1 MSTPKEILIDK
12 KKLQSRIKKIIEFI
26 VKGNKTESISGSNS
40 VLEKVFYALKDQPK
54 VPLDKV
60 TLDMFG
66 EYGYMRAGNFF
77 IGKNK
82 DAFFLFKA
90 KEIEV
95 IPANIKSK
103 LEKNV
108 KELSKKLLTE
118 KDRIKCANEVKFV
131 EWKPLSKSDIIERLY
146 QESKK
151 TPKLE
156 AEVLKFMGK
165 EKLLKADYG
174 ELSFGDIQYLLST
187 AEELLKDT
195 NIYNTVNSYCF
206 EESSVEMRLTRGADL
221 KSISTNDLLIYSEEI
236 NEIENRVHSEI
247 RLIEILNNEPSS
259 PQKGQKVS
267 QATIELLSCR
277 DRLQEIS
284 GKLQGGITDKE
295 LIQISKEITDGD
307 EISFIQKE
315 SLRANS
321 MTTTGNMKLGLKR
334 SNEIVD
340 YFKNEGKKIAEE
352 LGIELK
358 TEIEI
363 KNYGVFRESNP
374 KNALENLLLYAKSL
388 NEMVQNDSKEMEKLQ
403 NYDGNFAI

>member
-1 MSTPKEILIDK
+1 MSTPKEVLIDK
-12 KKLQSRIKKIIEFI
+12 KKLQSRIKKIIDFI

-54 VPLDKV
+54 VPLDKI

-90 KEIEV
+90 KEVQV
-95 IPANIKSK
+95 IPADIKNK

-108 KELSKKLLTE
+108 KALSGKLLTE
-118 KDRIKCANEVKFV
+118 KERIKCVNEVKFV
-131 EWKPLSKSDIIERLY
+131 EWKPLSKSDITEKLY

-156 AEVLKFMGK
+156 AEVSKFIGK
-165 EKLLKADYG
+165 EKPLKADYK
-174 ELSFGDIQYLLST
+174 ELSFGDIQYLLSS
-187 AEELLKDT
+187 AEDLLKDT
-195 NIYNTVNSYCF
+195 SIYNTVNSYCF
-206 EESSVEMRLTRGADL
+206 EESSIEMRLTRGADL
-221 KSISTNDLLIYSEEI
+221 KSISTNDLLVYSREI
-236 NEIENRVHSEI
+236 DEIENRVHSEI
-247 RLIEILNNEPSS
+247 RLIELLNNEPSS

-267 QATIELLSCR
+267 QATIDLLSCR
-277 DRLQEIS
+277 DKLQKINNELQE
-284 GKLQGGITDKE
+284 GVTDKE
-295 LIQISKEITDGD
+295 LIQISKEITDTD

-315 SLRANS
+315 SLGINS
-321 MTTTGNMKLGLKR
+321 TITTGDMKLGLKR
-334 SNEIVD
+334 SNEIVH
-340 YFKNEGKKIAEE
+340 YFQNEGKEIAEE